1 MENRSIPPPF
11 SAIADGANRRRDE
24 IIRIR
29 RDFHRNP
36 ERGWME
42 VRTASLL
49 AARLETL
56 GWDVRVGADVI
67 DPAARMGLPPAEALE
82 EAFRRALDGGAEE
95 TMAARMKGGFTG
107 VVGVLEGR
115 GGGGGGGGPTVALR
129 FDIDANAGEEARDER
144 HRPAREGFASAEPGT
159 MHNCGHDGH
168 AAIGLGVASLL
179 GEIRDAWT
187 GRVKVIFQPAEEG
200 ARGALAMVEAGVLD
214 DADYFI
220 VPHVG
225 VRVTRTGKI
234 VCGAGGFQATTK
246 LDAVFTGKNAH
257 AGLEPEAGRNALAAA
272 ATAFLQLQA
281 ISRHS
286 GGGTRVNVG
295 TLEGGTARNII
306 PDRAVLK
313 LETRGET
320 SDLDA
325 YMQDHAHEVLR
336 ASALMHGVEVEIEK
350 VGRTI
355 SAQSDPELTGVISEV
370 ASDLPDF
377 DEVVLEEDYGAGDD
391 AAFMMERVQRRGGK
405 SAYLVLG
412 TELPG
417 GHHTPRFDFNEEVL
431 VSGVK
436 LFAALVCRLS
446 GDA

>member
-24 IIRIR
+24 IIRTR

-49 AARLETL
+49 ATRLEAL

-67 DPAARMGLPPAEALE
+67 DPAARMGLPPEEEMEA
-82 EAFRRALDGGAEE
+82 AFRRALDGGAEE

-115 GGGGGGGGPTVALR
+115 GVGPTVALR

-286 GGGTRVNVG
+286 GGVTRVNVG
-295 TLEGGTARNII
+295 ALEGGTARNII

-325 YMQDHAHEVLR
+325 YMRDRAHEVLK
-336 ASALMHGVEVEIEK
+336 ASALMHGVEVEILK

-355 SAQSDPELTGVISEV
+355 SAQSDPELAGVISEI

-391 AAFMMERVQRRGGK
+391 AALMMERVQRRGGK

-446 GDA
+446 DGA

>member
-1 MENRSIPPPF
+1 
-11 SAIADGANRRRDE
+11 
-24 IIRIR
+24 
-29 RDFHRNP
+29 
-36 ERGWME
+36 
-42 VRTASLL
+42 
-49 AARLETL
+49 
-56 GWDVRVGADVI
+56 
-67 DPAARMGLPPAEALE
+67 
-82 EAFRRALDGGAEE
+82 
-95 TMAARMKGGFTG
+95 MAARMKGGFTG

-115 GGGGGGGGPTVALR
+115 GGRGGGPTVALR
-129 FDIDANAGEEARDER
+129 FDIDANAGEEARDDR

-200 ARGALAMVEAGVLD
+200 ARGARAMIETGVLD
-214 DADYFI
+214 DADYLI
-220 VPHVG
+220 APHVG

-246 LDAVFTGKNAH
+246 LDAVFTGRNAH

-281 ISRHS
+281 ISRHG

-295 TLEGGTARNII
+295 MLEGGAARNII

-325 YMQDHAHEVLR
+325 YMQDRAHEVLR
-336 ASALMHGVEVEIEK
+336 AAALMHGVEVEIEG

-355 SAQSDPELTGVISEV
+355 SAQSDPELAGVISEV

-377 DEVVLEEDYGAGDD
+377 DEVVLEEDFGAGDD
-391 AAFMMERVQRRGGK
+391 ATFMMERVRLRGGK

-417 GHHTPRFDFNEEVL
+417 GHHTSRFDFNEEVL

-436 LFAALVCRLS
+436 LFASLVCRLS
-446 GDA
+446 GGA